1 MNVQDNSGWTPLH
14 CAANLCHLKT
24 CHLLLQQKLI
34 DVSLLTAVRTLDSK
48 ISYEGPF
55 LPSLCFSPS
64 LSRYGVLCDDVGHA
78 PDHARGRVGWNELVC
93 VSSAPRLQQD
103 STRVSL
109 VSGSSLAN
117 GRKGRRWYD
126 GLLRQMASERV
137 NERARIV
144 WWPLLTGR
152 RLLIVNATNN
162 RGDSPVHMA
171 CLGSNVESVRFLLS
185 NDANVN
191 YENAYVR
198 SSDICK

>member
-1 MNVQDNSGWTPLH
+1 VNVQDNSGWTPLH

-126 GLLRQMASERV
+126 GSLRQMARV

-144 WWPLLTGR
+144 WWPLAYWTPT
-152 RLLIVNATNN
+152 I
-162 RGDSPVHMA
+162 DS
-171 CLGSNVESVRFLLS
+171 
-185 NDANVN
+185 
-191 YENAYVR
+191 
-198 SSDICK
+198 